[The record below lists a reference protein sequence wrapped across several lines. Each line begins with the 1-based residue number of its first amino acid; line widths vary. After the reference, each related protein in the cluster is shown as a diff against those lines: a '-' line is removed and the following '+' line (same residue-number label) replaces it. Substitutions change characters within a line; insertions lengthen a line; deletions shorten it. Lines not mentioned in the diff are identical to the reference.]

1 MFVTR
6 KEIYSKWASLA
17 SIFESMATLATSY
30 LETSDRNKGH
40 LRQCMNIKLWY

>member
-17 SIFESMATLATSY
+17 SMVTLAASY

>member
-6 KEIYSKWASLA
+6 KEIYSKWASFA
-17 SIFESMATLATSY
+17 SIFESMAASY